1 MTSFEKEDYREQSKE
16 EQRRAVLLISG
27 YTSLMSFV
35 DRMLPQT
42 PPQVPSLGLS
52 FASVDKLERSSIANA
67 QAKRERRAAKRLGK

>member
-1 MTSFEKEDYREQSKE
+1 MTTKE

-35 DRMLPQT
+35 DRILPRTPQT

-52 FASVDKLERSSIANA
+52 SASVDKLERSSIANA